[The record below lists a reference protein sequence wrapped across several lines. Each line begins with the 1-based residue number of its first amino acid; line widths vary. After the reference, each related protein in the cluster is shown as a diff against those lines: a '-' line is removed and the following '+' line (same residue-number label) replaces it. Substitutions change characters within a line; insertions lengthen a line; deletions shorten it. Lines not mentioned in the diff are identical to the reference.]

1 VELINGGGGDV
12 PSRSLVR
19 PAAVM
24 AVGTA
29 LSRLT
34 GLGRVAAL
42 SFALGVAESRLADS
56 YNIANTLPNVI
67 YELVL
72 GGVLTSVFIPVLIQ
86 ELRTRHHEQAWEAAS
101 SLVWTS
107 MVILVVMSAL
117 TAVLAPWLI
126 HVFTVRVS
134 GAQAVQQQELA
145 TFFLRL
151 FAPQVA
157 LYGFA
162 AIAGGL
168 LNAHGR
174 FAVPMFA
181 PIVNNLVVI
190 GSLLLFAATASG
202 TPTEGTVGA
211 SLPEKLLLGLGT
223 TGGVAAMAAVYWPF
237 LRRLPGRLRRR
248 IAFGHPAVRKL
259 ARLSV
264 WTLGYV
270 VVNQIG
276 FGVALY
282 LANGM
287 QGGPTAYFTAFAFF
301 QLPYGIVAVSV
312 MTALV
317 PTLAALHVD
326 ADDDGFRSRLVGG
339 LRLTMLILAP
349 ATAAYLVL
357 SRPLIRTLLQ
367 HGVMRGAS
375 SALVASVLNMFAVG
389 LLPFSAFALFTRAF
403 YARQD
408 SRTPMLINLV
418 ENAVTIA
425 LDFILFP
432 YLGVRGLA
440 LAHSL
445 GYLAG
450 ASLAGVLLARRIGNL
465 ASRATLMMLV
475 RVVAA
480 ADLAAAAMVAVL
492 GVIGGAVGS
501 GTQQALVQL
510 LAGGAVGVG
519 VFLAAAWALGVEDLS
534 ALRRLLPGS

>member
-1 VELINGGGGDV
+1 
-12 PSRSLVR
+12 
-19 PAAVM
+19 M

-72 GGVLTSVFIPVLIQ
+72 GGVLTSVFLPVLLQ
-86 ELRTRHHEQAWEAAS
+86 ELRTRPHEQAWEAAS
-101 SLVWTS
+101 SLVATS
-107 MVILVVMSAL
+107 MAILVAVSAL
-117 TAVLAPWLI
+117 TVLAAPWI
-126 HVFTVRVS
+126 IRIFTLRVPGS
-134 GAQAVQQQELA
+134 QAVQQQELA
-145 TFFLRL
+145 TFLLRL

-162 AIAGGL
+162 AIAAGL

-181 PIVNNLVVI
+181 PILNNLVVI
-190 GSLLLFAATASG
+190 ASLLLFAVLVRG
-202 TPTEGTVGA
+202 TPTEGSVQA
-211 SLPEKLLLGLGT
+211 SLREKLLLGLGT
-223 TGGVAAMAAVYWPF
+223 TGGVAAMAAVFWPF

-248 IAFGHPAVRKL
+248 VDFGHPAVRKL
-259 ARLSV
+259 ARLSA

-270 VVNQIG
+270 AVNQIG
-276 FGVALY
+276 FTVSLY
-282 LANGM
+282 LANRV

-301 QLPYGIVAVSV
+301 QLPYGIAAVSI
-312 MTALV
+312 MTALA
-317 PTLAALHVD
+317 PTLASLHVD
-326 ADDDGFRSRLVGG
+326 ADDQGFRRRLDDG
-339 LRLTMLILAP
+339 LRLSALVLVP

-357 SRPLIRTLLQ
+357 SGPLIHVLLQ

-375 SALVASVLNMFAVG
+375 STLVASVLDMFAVG
-389 LLPFSAFALFTRAF
+389 LLPFSAFALFMRAF

-408 SRTPMLINLV
+408 ARTPMLVNLV

-425 LDFILFP
+425 LDLLLFP
-432 YLGVRGLA
+432 LLAVRGLA

-450 ASLAGVLLARRIGNL
+450 ATLAGGLLTRRVGSL
-465 ASRATLMMLV
+465 ASRATLAMLV
-475 RVVAA
+475 KVAVAA
-480 ADLAAAAMVAVL
+480 GLAAAAMVAVL
-492 GVIGGAVGS
+492 GLVGGAVSPG
-501 GTQQALVQL
+501 GEQAVAQL
-510 LAGGAVGVG
+510 LAGGAVGLG
-519 VFLAAAWALGVEDLS
+519 VFLLAAWTLGVEELT
-534 ALRRLLPGS
+534 ALQRLLPGS